1 VPVGRSEAVE
11 FVNVTIE
18 VPGEVHTAV
27 AEVPVMADGDAVT
40 VIVAALFADKV
51 LEQDEALVSC
61 VTVIVDEPAVVNP
74 VAVKVPVPAVDTVIV
89 AVNPV
94 CDGDEVLYVTV

>member
-1 VPVGRSEAVE
+1 VPVGRSVAVE
-11 FVNVTIE
+11 FVSVTVE
-18 VPGEVHTAV
+18 VPGEVQAAV
-27 AEVPVMADGDAVT
+27 AEVPVIEGEAII
-40 VIVAALFADKV
+40 VIVAVLFADKV
-51 LEQDEALVSC
+51 LEQDVDELVIC
-61 VTVIVDEPAVVNP
+61 VTVIVEAPAVVKP